1 MTGKVPSER
10 SFGLSVGT
18 VCLLLAAW
26 MAWRGSASAWM
37 APAGVGA
44 TLVVLGAIAPAL
56 LRGPNRVWW
65 RFAQVLGWINSR
77 IILGLFFLLVLTPV
91 GLVMRIFGRNPLHAM
106 RGPTNW
112 GTYPSRIRNPRH
124 YERMF

>member
-26 MAWRGSASAWM
+26 LWWRGSATTWM
-37 APAGVGA
+37 VLAAIGAVLVGFGVAAPS
-44 TLVVLGAIAPAL
+44 L
-56 LRGPNRVWW
+56 LRGPNKVWW
-65 RFAQVLGWINSR
+65 RIAQVLGFINSR
-77 IILGLFFLLVLTPV
+77 IILGVFFAVVLTPV
-91 GLVMRIFGRNPLHAM
+91 GVVMRAFGRNPLHGA

-112 GTYPSRIRNPRH
+112 RAYPARIRDPRH
-124 YERMF
+124 YERLF

>member
-1 MTGKVPSER
+1 MPSER
-10 SFGLSVGT
+10 SFGVSVGS

-26 MAWRGSASAWM
+26 LAWRGSETTSTVLAVIAS
-37 APAGVGA
+37 
-44 TLVVLGAIAPAL
+44 TLIVLGLAMPPL

-77 IILGLFFLLVLTPV
+77 IILGLFFAVILTPV
-91 GLVMRIFGRNPLHAM
+91 GLLMRAFGRNPL
-106 RGPTNW
+106 RGQPGPTNW
-112 GTYPSRIRNPRH
+112 RAYPARIRDSRH

>member
-10 SFGLSVGT
+10 SFGLSVGG
-18 VCLLLAAW
+18 VCLLLASW
-26 MAWRGSASAWM
+26 LWWRGSETTWTIFASIGAVLMGLGAM
-37 APAGVGA
+37 APS
-44 TLVVLGAIAPAL
+44 L
-56 LRGPNRVWW
+56 LRGANRIWW

-77 IILGLFFLLVLTPV
+77 IILGLFFALILTPV
-91 GLVMRIFGRNPLHAM
+91 GIVMRVFGRNPLHAL

-112 GTYPSRIRNPRH
+112 GVYPSRIRSPRH